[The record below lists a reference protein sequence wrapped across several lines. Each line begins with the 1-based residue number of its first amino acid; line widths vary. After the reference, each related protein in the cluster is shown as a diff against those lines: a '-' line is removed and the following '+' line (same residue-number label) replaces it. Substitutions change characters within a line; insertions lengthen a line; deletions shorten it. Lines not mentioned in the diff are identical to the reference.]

1 MPSLPYTICI
11 EQLHPLVHVG
21 LAFLTVAG
29 VRCDGD
35 HGGLPLVQLGI
46 FCGNLAADV
55 AAFETFIGKP
65 VDAVLGY
72 TSEKNGYADAD
83 PGWQIGG
90 GTGSGIYLG
99 GSGRRINWS
108 IPAWPESNGLEEMRS
123 VSRGEQYARHQG
135 WAKKCLD
142 HRAGDSD
149 PIYVRTAWELGGE
162 WFPWTQNAKDDPAA
176 FIGAFRQFTDAFRS
190 QSSRFRMQ
198 WDIVPDRGEVTQ
210 WWPGDG
216 WVDII
221 SQDVYW
227 HPQYDGSDAK
237 AAFARHNTGLDRG
250 LAWVKQYASGKGK
263 GVAVPEWG
271 APGDRNDL
279 AGDVF
284 ITEMRDWLRANNAVF
299 ADYWDSTS
307 AYNGLLSDGSPTH
320 TANALKQLYIDG
332 ITTTQPPPDPDPPTE
347 QPAVTGGTMMMGW
360 Y

>member
-1 MPSLPYTICI
+1 MTS
-11 EQLHPLVHVG
+11 
-21 LAFLTVAG
+21 
-29 VRCDGD
+29 
-35 HGGLPLVQLGI
+35 LGI
-46 FCGNLAADV
+46 FVGNLATEV
-55 AAFETFIGKP
+55 AQFEGWLGKP

-90 GTGSGIYLG
+90 GTYLG
-99 GSGRRINWS
+99 GSGRRIRWS
-108 IPAWPESNGLEEMRS
+108 IPAWPETNGLEEMRS
-123 VSRGEQYARHQG
+123 VARGDQYARHQG
-135 WAKKCLD
+135 WARKCLD
-142 HRAGDSD
+142 HRAGDTD

-176 FIGAFRQFTDAFRS
+176 FINAFRKFTDAFRS
-190 QSSRFRMQ
+190 VSSRFRMQ
-198 WDIVPDRGEVTQ
+198 WDVVPDRGEVTQ

-227 HPQYDGSDAK
+227 HPQYDGSDAV
-237 AAFARHNTGLDRG
+237 AAFNRHKSGDANWRGLD
-250 LAWVKQYASGKGK
+250 WVVKYATDRGK

-284 ITEMRDWLRANNAVF
+284 INEMAKWLKANNAVF
-299 ADYWDSTS
+299 ADYWNSTS
-307 AYNGLLSDGSPTH
+307 AYNGLLSDGAPTH
-320 TANALKQLYIDG
+320 TANALKKLYTDG
-332 ITTTQPPPDPDPPTE
+332 ITTTQPPAEPPPIT
-347 QPAVTGGTMMMGW
+347 QPALTGGIMMMGW